1 METNARLAPYVAVE
15 NSLGMTNQIPIDDL
29 NARSL
34 EFLNMIGPVA
44 AKQIYIN
51 GDKAHFTKVGATQM
65 AKFVAAELK
74 RIGNPLAAYLK

>member
-1 METNARLAPYVAVE
+1 
-15 NSLGMTNQIPIDDL
+15 
-29 NARSL
+29 
-34 EFLNMIGPVA
+34 MIGPVA